1 MKCLKSGNGLQGINS
16 SKREIVLFWICI
28 CALCSVLK
36 SMISLIATNTTDKP
50 FLSMLK
56 VHMSPHF
63 QGFFNKLITLKDSAY
78 YELRQNLIEKIVAS
92 CQRTKPSQRDNLC
105 KKDVALIIESIIQ
118 NESVTERNQNA
129 S

>member
-1 MKCLKSGNGLQGINS
+1 
-16 SKREIVLFWICI
+16 
-28 CALCSVLK
+28 
-36 SMISLIATNTTDKP
+36 
-50 FLSMLK
+50 MLK

-63 QGFFNKLITLKDSAY
+63 QGFFNKLITLKNSAY

-92 CQRTKPSQRDNLC
+92 CQRTKPSQRDSLC

-118 NESVTERNQNA
+118 NESVTERSQNA